1 MIKKARTSRA
11 SWIIKGNGLALVGGC
26 AQFDFEVHDVVDE
39 LVAKVLEDVF
49 GTVHNT
55 PLGAV
60 NAECAFGGA
69 IAFGKG
75 HFGRETNAFGRAFK
89 GQIPS
94 NGVGIAQRIR
104 GFQSCHGRNYKFGR
118 GE

>member
-39 LVAKVLEDVF
+39 LVTKVLENVF
-49 GTVHNT
+49 GTVYDT

-75 HFGRETNAFGRAFK
+75 HFGRKTNAFGRSFE
-89 GQIPS
+89 GQVPS
-94 NGVGIAQRIR
+94 DGVGIPQGIR
-104 GFQSCHGRNYKFGR
+104 GSQSRHCGNHKFGR